1 MNPTIPSTL
10 PTSPAPAAPLA
21 AAPPATAE
29 ARIAH
34 LFRAARREGR
44 IHPLQH
50 LIQRY
55 RAEAGRAEG
64 SA

>member
-1 MNPTIPSTL
+1 MNPTIPSAL
-10 PTSPAPAAPLA
+10 PTSPAPAAPPA
-21 AAPPATAE
+21 AAE